1 MECRPLEPQQTEL
14 ESFMDVALLGSRV
27 HGGEFYRTKG
37 SGLTING
44 SVESF
49 VDRKL
54 SDEEDMVEEVVCDR
68 SRDPKKKSSTKNME
82 CRPSLET
89 RSKFATKIWSGVFS
103 RLAGSPRAVSPDW
116 KDRTL
121 NCMDPL
127 ARSGSTIYCHRKM
140 TWCVCFVGGTK
151 DCYN

>member
-68 SRDPKKKSSTKNME
+68 SRDQKKKNHQQ
-82 CRPSLET
+82 R
-89 RSKFATKIWSGVFS
+89 IWSAVLLWKLEVS
-103 RLAGSPRAVSPDW
+103 SPRRYGAGFSLGLLAHRERFHQTGKTVPSTVW
-116 KDRTL
+116 TL
-121 NCMDPL
+121 WPVRG
-127 ARSGSTIYCHRKM
+127 AQYTVTGK
-140 TWCVCFVGGTK
+140 
-151 DCYN
+151 